1 MLKKLHIEY
10 DDFGEYLEEM
20 DDSGELRWMIPSGK
34 D

>member
-1 MLKKLHIEY
+1 MKMHVEF

-20 DDSGELRWMIPSGK
+20 DDEEDLFYDHR